1 MEVDPIVLSVKAKKE
16 HAIKYNYINLDKL
29 SPKEKILLARLD
41 EEKEVRFCF
50 WKKDGA
56 GEVRREARGTRN
68 PTYIPP
74 EKWSKNP
81 TEDVGK
87 RINYFDF
94 DRQDWR
100 AVSVGRLIEVR
111 NA

>member
-1 MEVDPIVLSVKAKKE
+1 M
-16 HAIKYNYINLDKL
+16 KYNYINLDKL
-29 SPKEKILLARLD
+29 SSKEKSFLSRLD
-41 EEKEVRFCF
+41 EEKEVGFCF

-56 GEVRREARGTRN
+56 REVRREARGTRN
-68 PTYIPP
+68 PTYIPI
-74 EKWSKNP
+74 EKWPKNP

-111 NA
+111 NV